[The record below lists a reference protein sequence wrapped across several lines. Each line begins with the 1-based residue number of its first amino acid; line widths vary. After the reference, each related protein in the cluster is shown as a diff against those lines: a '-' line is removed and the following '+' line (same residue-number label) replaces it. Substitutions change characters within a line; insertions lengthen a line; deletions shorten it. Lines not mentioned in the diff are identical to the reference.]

1 MIFSDG
7 NLTSMLSLTG
17 STFQSTGCVPM
28 HVLATTIEKG
38 EFEMVLAEI
47 HLDWVYF
54 FLSFAHNFFI
64 ERRTTSD
71 DFHS

>member
-38 EFEMVLAEI
+38 KFEMVLAEI
-47 HLDWVYF
+47 HLD
-54 FLSFAHNFFI
+54 
-64 ERRTTSD
+64 
-71 DFHS
+71 

>member
-54 FLSFAHNFFI
+54 FLSFAHNFFFYRKTYNI
-64 ERRTTSD
+64 R
-71 DFHS
+71 

>member
-28 HVLATTIEKG
+28 HVLATTIENG
-38 EFEMVLAEI
+38 EFEMVLADI
-47 HLDWVYF
+47 HLDRV
-54 FLSFAHNFFI
+54 
-64 ERRTTSD
+64 
-71 DFHS
+71 